1 MTIELYILFIM
12 SVLTFAIF
20 GMDKHWATVQSR
32 RVPEAL
38 LFTLIVLD
46 GAFGALCGMLFFRH
60 KTRHM
65 SFGITVPVLFFIQLV
80 VHVLWRIF
88 ITSELG

>member
-12 SVLTFAIF
+12 SVLTFAVF

-38 LFTLIVLD
+38 LFVLIVLD
-46 GAFGALCGMLFFRH
+46 GAFGALCGMLCFRH
-60 KTRHM
+60 KTQHT
-65 SFGITVPVLFFIQLV
+65 SFRITVPIVLAIQLAL
-80 VHVLWRIF
+80 HVLCRIF
-88 ITSELG
+88 FTGV

>member
-12 SVLTFAIF
+12 SVLTFAVF

-38 LFTLIVLD
+38 LFALIVLD
-46 GAFGALCGMLFFRH
+46 GDNVANYSINLSNC
-60 KTRHM
+60 
-65 SFGITVPVLFFIQLV
+65 
-80 VHVLWRIF
+80 
-88 ITSELG
+88 